1 MTSVF
6 FLGGYTQTSVSLW
19 ECSSTFF
26 FVSAL
31 GRLSFL
37 SVHRPLCP
45 YGSAQAPV
53 IVFVV
58 RWDVCLLWVCA
69 DTCVFMGVRKHFFFV
84 GALGRLSVST
94 SVFIGCSQRRTLALN
109 LSCDITGFGPQPQLC
124 ITGSDA
130 QPQLCITG
138 SGLQPQLCITEF
150 GPQPQLCITGFGPQP
165 RLCMKGFGPQPQLC
179 ITGSGPQPQLCITG
193 FGPQP
198 QLCITGSGPQPQLCH
213 RVWPSTSA
221 VHHRVWPSP
230 VLENRPGIVSDG
242 SAKSCAGKVLLF
254 TSWRRKPL

>member
-6 FLGGYTQTSVSLW
+6 FWGGYTQTSVSLW

-124 ITGSDA
+124 ITGS
-130 QPQLCITG
+130 
-138 SGLQPQLCITEF
+138 
-150 GPQPQLCITGFGPQP
+150 
-165 RLCMKGFGPQPQLC
+165 
-179 ITGSGPQPQLCITG
+179 
-193 FGPQP
+193 
-198 QLCITGSGPQPQLCH
+198 GPQPQLCH